1 MIEFNVIDK
10 ADILNEETNLKV
22 IDIIEKIINEIRL
35 ELNINTDHYVSFII
49 INNNEIHEI
58 NKLYRNVD
66 RATDVIT
73 FANIDSYDDETIP
86 KELGDIFISYEKVIE
101 QANEYRH
108 STLREFSFLVTH
120 GMLHI
125 LGYDHMNKED
135 EEIMFSLQDKILNNL
150 NIIR

>member
-1 MIEFNVIDK
+1 MKISYDEAFYYKLLLQSGFNKEIDEFVN
-10 ADILNEETNLKV
+10 
-22 IDIIEKIINEIRL
+22 
-35 ELNINTDHYVSFII
+35 YI

-73 FANIDSYDDETIP
+73 FANIDSYDDETLP

-101 QANEYRH
+101 QANEYHH

>member
-73 FANIDSYDDETIP
+73 FANIDSYDDETLP

-101 QANEYRH
+101 QANEYHH